1 MGILNVTPDSFYDGG
16 RHMDSTSLRDQITLM
31 LDDGADSID
40 IGGVS
45 SRPGASE
52 VTLEEEWRRVEEP
65 IKVALDAGA
74 IVSIDTT
81 KAEIARRALNLGVHI
96 INDITAGG
104 GDDEMYTVVAHHDAI
119 YIAMHIQGSPQTMQ
133 ADPQYDSVTLDVLS
147 YFARRLNVMQDA
159 GVSQVI
165 VDPGFGFGKSL
176 DHNYQLFNGLS
187 SFQVLGRPV
196 MLGVSRKSMI
206 YKLDNSSPDTALPG
220 SLGLALL
227 GLQSGA
233 RLLRVHDVKE
243 TAQIVKVFNQLKS
256 NL

>member
-1 MGILNVTPDSFYDGG
+1 
-16 RHMDSTSLRDQITLM
+16 
-31 LDDGADSID
+31 
-40 IGGVS
+40 
-45 SRPGASE
+45 
-52 VTLEEEWRRVEEP
+52 
-65 IKVALDAGA
+65 
-74 IVSIDTT
+74 
-81 KAEIARRALNLGVHI
+81 
-96 INDITAGG
+96 
-104 GDDEMYTVVAHHDAI
+104 
-119 YIAMHIQGSPQTMQ
+119 
-133 ADPQYDSVTLDVLS
+133 
-147 YFARRLNVMQDA
+147 VMQDA